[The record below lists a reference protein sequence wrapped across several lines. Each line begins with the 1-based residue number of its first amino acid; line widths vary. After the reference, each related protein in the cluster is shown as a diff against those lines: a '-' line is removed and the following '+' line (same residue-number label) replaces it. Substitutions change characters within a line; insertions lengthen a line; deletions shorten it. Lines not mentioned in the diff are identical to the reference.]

1 MKLPMQV
8 EFILNRLHDNGF
20 EAYIVGGCVRDMI
33 LGNTPHDYDICT
45 SAKPEQVI
53 DLFDDC
59 TVVNTGIKHGTVTVI
74 LKAET
79 DDRFKTFEITTYRI
93 DGVYKDNRHPET
105 VEYTSDLTQDLA
117 RRDFTINAM
126 AYNYQDGLVDPFG
139 GLDDIDNR
147 VIRCVG
153 KPEDRFNE
161 DALRILR
168 GIRFAFR
175 FGYDI
180 DDATFA
186 CMDSH
191 RHLLKNISKERVC
204 DELTK
209 ILSNI
214 MFWTVRS
221 HKASKKFE
229 FFVKIV
235 NLLSPAPVNIDK
247 DELAINLYDSGDN
260 LILRLA
266 LLFRNTNA
274 LEVLKYFR
282 FSNEI
287 AFAVNTTIH
296 YGSIILEKVPDVEM
310 DGRDLT
316 HLARKLLCE
325 IKNHDPDLI
334 CLYAIVLTHEHFKSQ
349 NLQILRNKI
358 KQCKERNDTYSLQ
371 YLAVNG
377 NDMMDIGFA
386 GEQIGKVLSALLD
399 DVIYD
404 RLSNTREELMNKAR
418 MIYNGIYLPEM

>member
-8 EFILNRLHDNGF
+8 EFILNRLQDNGH

-33 LGNTPHDYDICT
+33 LGITPHDYDICT

-53 DLFDDC
+53 DLFNDC

-79 DDRFKTFEITTYRI
+79 DDKFKIFEITTYRI

-126 AYNYQDGLVDPFG
+126 AYNYPNGLIDPFC
-139 GLDDIDNR
+139 GLDDIENK

-153 KPEDRFNE
+153 RPEDRFNE

-180 DDATFA
+180 DTATFS

-209 ILSNI
+209 ILSNK

-235 NLLSPAPVNIDK
+235 NLLSSSPVSIDK
-247 DELAINLYDSGDN
+247 NELAINLYDSGDN

-266 LLFRNTNA
+266 LLFRNTNV
-274 LEVLKYFR
+274 LEVLKAFR

-296 YGSIILEKVPDVEM
+296 YGNIVLDKVPDEDM
-310 DGRDLT
+310 ESQDII

-334 CLYAIVLTHEHFKSQ
+334 CRYAIVLTHQYKKSQ
-349 NLQILRNKI
+349 NLQILRNQI
-358 KQCKERNDTYSLQ
+358 KKCKANNDVYSLQ

-377 NDMMDIGFA
+377 NDLIAEGYE
-386 GEQIGKVLSALLD
+386 GRQIGDVLSALLD
-399 DVIYD
+399 MVIYD
-404 RLSNTREELMNKAR
+404 NVTNTKPELLQAAR
-418 MIYNGIYLPEM
+418 NLEVSE